1 MEFIAAIS
9 LRHLTRSS
17 AIMTFTIPEINLVPL
32 LPAIIPAVTAMLI
45 MLADVLLPGK
55 NKSWLAFVALAGL
68 ALAAVQTFLLYGT
81 NAAAFN
87 NSILADPLALGVSL
101 VVILAAFITILLSID
116 YLDARNLDFGEYL
129 ALLLG
134 ATSGM
139 ILMALA
145 NDLIV
150 IFLGLE
156 LFSLPLYVLCA
167 FWRTNTMSL
176 EAGMKYFLLGAFSSA
191 FFLYGIALL
200 YGATGT
206 TNLEMISNTSNV
218 AENTLFLM
226 GVGLLLVGFGFKV
239 GLVPFQWWIPDV
251 YEGAPTPITA
261 FMSVATK
268 AAAFAAFFR
277 AFHIA
282 VPLAAWDWQLVMA
295 VLAVVTMTIGNVAA
309 LTQTNIKR
317 LLAYSSIAHAG
328 YILVALVP
336 DTEEGISA
344 ALFYFAAYAVM
355 NLAAFGGVIALGQG
369 DRERLTLSD
378 LSGAAQQKPWAAAA
392 LAISLL
398 SLSGFPPFA
407 GFVAK
412 FFVFGVAVN
421 ADYTWLAIVGVLN
434 SLVSVYYYLG
444 PVVRMY
450 MNPPAEGWAQVPAR
464 TPAMLAVAVVVVV
477 LLTIGLGLFP
487 SEVVRF
493 AQAAAR

>member
-1 MEFIAAIS
+1 MNFVP
-9 LRHLTRSS
+9 
-17 AIMTFTIPEINLVPL
+17 PEINLVPL
-32 LPAIIPAVTAMLI
+32 MPAIIPAVTAMLV
-45 MLADVLLPGK
+45 MLGDALLPGN
-55 NKSWLAFVALAGL
+55 NKRWLAFVALAGL
-68 ALAAVQTFLLYGT
+68 TLAGVQTFVLYDA
-81 NAAAFN
+81 NLSAFN
-87 NSILADPLALGVSL
+87 NSVLADNLALGVAL
-101 VVILAAFITILLSID
+101 VVIVAAFVTILLSLD
-116 YLDARNLDFGEYL
+116 YLRARNLDFGEYL

-150 IFLGLE
+150 MFLGLE

-167 FWRTNTMSL
+167 FWRTNNMSL

-200 YGATGT
+200 YGATGS
-206 TNLEMISNTSNV
+206 TNLDVIAGATNSSGNV
-218 AENTLFLM
+218 LFLM
-226 GVGLLLVGFGFKV
+226 GIGLLLVGFGFKV
-239 GLVPFQWWIPDV
+239 GLVPFQWWMPDV

-277 AFHIA
+277 TFLVA
-282 VPLAAWDWQLVMA
+282 VPASGLDWQMVLA
-295 VLAVVTMTIGNVAA
+295 LLAVVTMTLGNVAA
-309 LTQTNIKR
+309 LVQSNIKR
-317 LLAYSSIAHAG
+317 MLAYSSIAHAG
-328 YILVALVP
+328 YILVALVAGEAAGG
-336 DTEEGISA
+336 TSA

-355 NLAAFGGVIALGQG
+355 NLAAFGAVIALGNG
-369 DRERLTLSD
+369 ERERVSFAD
-378 LSGAAQQKPWAAAA
+378 LAGAAQQKPWAAAA

-398 SLSGFPPFA
+398 SLAGFPPFA

-412 FFVFGVAVN
+412 FFVFGAAVN
-421 ADYTWLAIVGVLN
+421 AGYVWLAILGVLN

-450 MNPPAEGWAQVPAR
+450 MNPPAEGWAQTPSR
-464 TPAMLAVAVVVVV
+464 TPVILAFAVVVVV

-487 SEVVRF
+487 SEVIQF
-493 AQAAAR
+493 AQAAR

>member
-1 MEFIAAIS
+1 MP
-9 LRHLTRSS
+9 
-17 AIMTFTIPEINLVPL
+17 FTIPELNLAPL
-32 LPAIIPAVTAMLI
+32 LPAVIPALTAIVVM
-45 MLADVLLPGK
+45 MADVLLPGK
-55 NKSWLAFVALAGL
+55 DKTWLSLLALVGL
-68 ALAAVQTFLLYGT
+68 ALAAAQTFVLYGT
-81 NAAAFN
+81 DASAFN
-87 NSILADPLALGVSL
+87 NSIVADSLALGVSL
-101 VVILAAFITILLSID
+101 VVLLGAAITVLLSID
-116 YLDARNLDFGEYL
+116 FLKARKLDVGEYL
-129 ALLLG
+129 ALVLG

-145 NDLIV
+145 NDLMV

-176 EAGMKYFLLGAFSSA
+176 EAGMKYFLLGSFSSA
-191 FFLYGIALL
+191 FFLYGIALM
-200 YGATGT
+200 YGATGA
-206 TNLEMISNTSNV
+206 TNLELIANGSTL
-218 AENTLFLM
+218 ADNTLFLM

-277 AFHIA
+277 AFLIA
-282 VPLAAWDWQLVMA
+282 VPVSVLDWQLVLA
-295 VLAVVTMTIGNVAA
+295 VLAVATMTIGNVAA
-309 LTQTNIKR
+309 LVQTNVKR
-317 LLAYSSIAHAG
+317 MLAYSAIAHAG
-328 YILVALVP
+328 YILVALVA
-336 DTEEGISA
+336 DTPEGVSA

-355 NLAAFGGVIALGQG
+355 NLAAFGGLIALGQG
-369 DRERLTLSD
+369 DRERLTLAE

-412 FFVFGVAVN
+412 FFVFGAAVN
-421 ADYTWLAIVGVLN
+421 ANYTWLAIVGVLN

-444 PVVRMY
+444 PVIRMY
-450 MNPPAEGWAQVPAR
+450 MSPPAEGWAPSAAR
-464 TPAMLAVAVVVVV
+464 TPAWLALAVVIVV

-493 AQAAAR
+493 VQASGR

>member
-1 MEFIAAIS
+1 MWSENHQSSS
-9 LRHLTRSS
+9 LIPCLMSFS
-17 AIMTFTIPEINLVPL
+17 IPEINLIPL
-32 LPAIIPAVTAMLI
+32 LPAIIPIVTAMVI

-55 NKSWLAFVALAGL
+55 NKSWLAIVALAGL
-68 ALAAVQTFLLYGT
+68 AVAAYFTFNLYG
-81 NAAAFN
+81 AEQSAFN
-87 NSILADPLALGVSL
+87 NSIVADHLSIGISL
-101 VVILAAFITILLSID
+101 VVLVAAMITILLSID
-116 YLDARNLDFGEYL
+116 YLSARNLDFGEYL

-134 ATSGM
+134 AVSGM

-167 FWRTNTMSL
+167 FWRTNNLSL
-176 EAGMKYFLLGAFSSA
+176 EAGMKYFILGAFSSA

-206 TNLEMISNTSNV
+206 TNLETIHDATNIASNP
-218 AENTLFLM
+218 LFLM
-226 GVGLLLVGFGFKV
+226 GAGLLLVGFGFKV
-239 GLVPFQWWIPDV
+239 GLVPFQWWMPDV

-277 AFHIA
+277 AFLIA
-282 VPLAAWDWQLVMA
+282 VPTSTFDWQMVLA
-295 VLAVVTMTIGNVAA
+295 ILAVVTMTIGNIAA

-317 LLAYSSIAHAG
+317 MLAYSSIAHAG
-328 YILVALVP
+328 YILIALVAG
-336 DTEEGISA
+336 ESAGGVSA

-369 DRERLTLSD
+369 DRERLTFSD
-378 LSGAAQQKPWAAAA
+378 LAGAAQQKPWAAAA
-392 LAISLL
+392 VAISLL
-398 SLSGFPPFA
+398 SLAGFPPFA

-412 FFVFGVAVN
+412 FFVFGAAVN
-421 ADYTWLAIVGVLN
+421 AGFVWLAIIGVLN

-450 MNPPAEGWAQVPAR
+450 MNPPTEDWKQASSP
-464 TPAMLAVAVVVVV
+464 TPALLTFAVIVVV

-487 SEVVRF
+487 SEVARF
-493 AQAAAR
+493 AQAAAK

>member
-1 MEFIAAIS
+1 MDFS
-9 LRHLTRSS
+9 
-17 AIMTFTIPEINLVPL
+17 IPEINIFPL
-32 LPAIIPAVTAMLI
+32 LPALIPALTAILI
-45 MLADVLLPGK
+45 MLADVIIPGK
-55 NKSWLAFVALAGL
+55 QKSWLALVALAGL
-68 ALAAVQTFLLYGT
+68 VVTAVQTVMLYGFEL
-81 NAAAFN
+81 NAFN
-87 NSILADPLALGVSL
+87 DSVRADNLALLTSLVILA
-101 VVILAAFITILLSID
+101 AAFITILLSMD
-116 YLDARNLDFGEYL
+116 YLTVRELDFGEYL

-150 IFLGLE
+150 MFLGLE

-167 FWRTNTMSL
+167 FWRTNKLSL

-206 TNLEMISNTSNV
+206 TNL
-218 AENTLFLM
+218 AELQNAASSASGILFLM
-226 GVGLLLVGFGFKV
+226 GITLLLVGLGFKV
-239 GLVPFQWWIPDV
+239 GLVPFQWWMPDV

-277 AFHIA
+277 VFLFGLPAGAF
-282 VPLAAWDWQLVMA
+282 DWQLVLAGLA
-295 VLAVVTMTIGNVAA
+295 VLTMTIGNIAA
-309 LTQTNIKR
+309 LVQTNIKR
-317 LLAYSSIAHAG
+317 MLAYSSIAHAG
-328 YILVALVP
+328 YILVALVAGGN
-336 DTEEGISA
+336 EGISA

-369 DRERLTLSD
+369 ERERTSFSELA
-378 LSGAAQQKPWAAAA
+378 GAAQQNSWAAGA
-392 LAISLL
+392 LAIALL
-398 SLSGFPPFA
+398 SLAGFPPFA

-412 FFVFGVAVN
+412 FFVFGAAVN
-421 ADYTWLAIVGVLN
+421 AGFVWLAIVGVLN

-450 MNPPAEGWAQVPAR
+450 MNPPAEGWTHAPSR
-464 TPAMLAVAVVVVV
+464 TPALLAFAVLVAL

-487 SEVVRF
+487 SGVIQF
-493 AQAAAR
+493 ALAAK